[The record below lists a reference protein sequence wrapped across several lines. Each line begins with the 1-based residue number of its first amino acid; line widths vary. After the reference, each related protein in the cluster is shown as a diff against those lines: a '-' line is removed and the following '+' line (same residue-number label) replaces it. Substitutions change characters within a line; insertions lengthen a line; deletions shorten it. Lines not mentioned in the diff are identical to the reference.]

1 MIIALITA
9 VLGSSVLGALVTQFF
24 LKWKS
29 DRQISIE
36 NITQE
41 RKEWRVRLRELL
53 VELVD
58 AVDKKDRVIARKIE
72 AELIVRLNPED
83 PNDLKILELFPHI
96 YESWSEDT
104 LRELSDR
111 VSYLLKHDWERV
123 KGEVK
128 GKFSLYSLLV
138 TTIIASV
145 SIYYF
150 FFVIEIIAEKNEL
163 SLTMVSMYCSMWLV
177 STMSLCAIID
187 FIFKKITSKKKSKD
201 IVGLIERRPYQ
212 NRELR
217 VKKTASKSNQ
227 LT

>member
-1 MIIALITA
+1 MSTALITA
-9 VLGSSVLGALVTQFF
+9 VLGSSVLGALITQFF

-58 AVDKKDRVIARKIE
+58 AVDKKDRVVARKIE

-83 PNDLKILELFPHI
+83 PNDLRILELFPQI
-96 YESWSEDT
+96 YESWSEDA

-123 KGEVK
+123 KGEVN
-128 GKFSLYSLLV
+128 GGLNVYSMLLA
-138 TTIIASV
+138 TAIAVLSV
-145 SIYYF
+145 ISF
-150 FFVIEIIAEKNEL
+150 FFVIEFLSEKKEL
-163 SLTMVSMYCSMWLV
+163 SLATISVWFGGWLT
-177 STMSLCAIID
+177 STVLIGSIID
-187 FIFKKITSKKKSKD
+187 FIFNKVTT
-201 IVGLIERRPYQ
+201 
-212 NRELR
+212 
-217 VKKTASKSNQ
+217 KKTNKETIGFNRRLPYKKRSMRNSNDS
-227 LT
+227 

>member
-1 MIIALITA
+1 MSTALITA
-9 VLGSSVLGALVTQFF
+9 VLGSSVLGALITQFF

-58 AVDKKDRVIARKIE
+58 AVDKKDRVVARKIE

-83 PNDLKILELFPHI
+83 PNDLKVLELFPQI

-123 KGEVK
+123 KGEVN
-128 GKFSLYSLLV
+128 GGFNVYSMLLA
-138 TTIIASV
+138 TIIAALSV
-145 SIYYF
+145 ISF
-150 FFVIEIIAEKNEL
+150 FFVVEFLSEKKEL
-163 SLTMVSMYCSMWLV
+163 SLATISVWFGGWLT
-177 STMSLCAIID
+177 STVLIGSIID
-187 FIFKKITSKKKSKD
+187 FIFKKVTTEKTNKEIIALNSR
-201 IVGLIERRPYQ
+201 LPYRKRSMR
-212 NRELR
+212 N
-217 VKKTASKSNQ
+217 SNDS
-227 LT
+227 

>member
-1 MIIALITA
+1 MSTALITA
-9 VLGSSVLGALVTQFF
+9 VLGSSVLGALITQFF

-58 AVDKKDRVIARKIE
+58 AVDKKDRAVARKIE

-83 PNDLKILELFPHI
+83 PDDLKILELFPQI

-104 LRELSDR
+104 LIELSDR

-123 KGEVK
+123 KGEVNGGFK
-128 GKFSLYSLLV
+128 IYSLLLATVISVLSV
-138 TTIIASV
+138 TS
-145 SIYYF
+145 F
-150 FFVIEIIAEKNEL
+150 FFVVEFLSEKNEL
-163 SLTMVSMYCSMWLV
+163 SLATISMWFGGWLASIV
-177 STMSLCAIID
+177 LICSIID
-187 FIFKKITSKKKSKD
+187 FIFHKVTTKKTSKE
-201 IVGLIERRPYQ
+201 IVGLSSRLPYRKRSMR
-212 NRELR
+212 N
-217 VKKTASKSNQ
+217 
-227 LT
+227 